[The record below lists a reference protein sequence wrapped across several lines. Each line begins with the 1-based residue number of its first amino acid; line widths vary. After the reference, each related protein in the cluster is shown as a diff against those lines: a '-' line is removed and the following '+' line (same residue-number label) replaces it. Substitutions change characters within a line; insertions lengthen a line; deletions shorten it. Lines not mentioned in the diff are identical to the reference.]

1 MRDGILLSLT
11 YEVVQGVHCGTV
23 DYSGPFAVQEAHR
36 ESVGLLE
43 CGSLPVG
50 LLELALDL
58 SDLIECFFV
67 GVTVDA
73 RGII

>member
-1 MRDGILLSLT
+1 MRDGILLSLI
-11 YEVVQGVHCGTV
+11 YEVVQGVHSSAV

-36 ESVGLLE
+36 ESICLLE
-43 CGSLPVG
+43 RGSFPVG
-50 LLELALDL
+50 LFELALDL